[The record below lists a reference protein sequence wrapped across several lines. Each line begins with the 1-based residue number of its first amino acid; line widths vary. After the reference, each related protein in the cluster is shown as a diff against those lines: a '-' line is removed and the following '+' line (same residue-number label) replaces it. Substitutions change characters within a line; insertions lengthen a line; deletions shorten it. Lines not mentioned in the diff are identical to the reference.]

1 INALFI
7 ILLAP
12 VFSWAWPA
20 LARNKVR
27 LSSITKFVI
36 GILFAA
42 AGFGLM
48 MLAAQNVLSN
58 GGAGVSPM
66 WLVGSILMLTL
77 GELCLSPIGLAT
89 MTLLAPERMRGQMMG
104 LWFCASALGN
114 LAAGLIGGHV
124 KADQLEMLPNLFA
137 RCSIALL
144 ICAAV
149 LTLLIVPIRRMM
161 ENTQGKSA
169 QKPATN
175 A

>member
-1 INALFI
+1 MAEAGEQNIR
-7 ILLAP
+7 P
-12 VFSWAWPA
+12 
-20 LARNKVR
+20 
-27 LSSITKFVI
+27 SSITKFVI
-36 GILFAA
+36 GILCAA

-58 GGAGVSPM
+58 GGAGVSPF

-114 LAAGLIGGHV
+114 PGCGADWRSREGRPAGYAARPL
-124 KADQLEMLPNLFA
+124 A

-149 LTLLIVPIRRMM
+149 LFVLIVPVRRML
-161 ENTQGKSA
+161 ENA
-169 QKPATN
+169 QTKPATE

>member
-1 INALFI
+1 MAEAGEQNIR
-7 ILLAP
+7 P
-12 VFSWAWPA
+12 
-20 LARNKVR
+20 
-27 LSSITKFVI
+27 SSITKFVI
-36 GILFAA
+36 GILCAA

-58 GGAGVSPM
+58 GGAGVSPF

-114 LAAGLIGGHV
+114 PAGLIGGHV
-124 KADQLEMLPNLFA
+124 KADQLDMLPDLFA

-149 LTLLIVPIRRMM
+149 LFVLIVPVRRML
-161 ENTQGKSA
+161 ENA
-169 QKPATN
+169 QTKPATE

>member
-1 INALFI
+1 
-7 ILLAP
+7 
-12 VFSWAWPA
+12 
-20 LARNKVR
+20 
-27 LSSITKFVI
+27 
-36 GILFAA
+36 
-42 AGFGLM
+42 M
-48 MLAAQNVLSN
+48 
-58 GGAGVSPM
+58 SPL

-124 KADQLEMLPNLFA
+124 KADQLSLLPDLFA

-149 LTLLIVPIRRMM
+149 LAVLIVPVRRML
-161 ENTQGKSA
+161 EN
-169 QKPATN
+169 KPVQRRAKIPQQRLTRSSGRPYGAGLFCPIPAPAEQN
-175 A
+175 PLFTMRDVP

>member
-1 INALFI
+1 
-7 ILLAP
+7 
-12 VFSWAWPA
+12 
-20 LARNKVR
+20 VR

-48 MLAAQNVLSN
+48 MLAAQNVLGN
-58 GGAGVSPM
+58 GGAGVSPL

-104 LWFCASALGN
+104 LWFCAGALGN

-161 ENTQGKSA
+161 ENTQGKSE
-169 QKPATN
+169 QKPAAN